1 MGNEEKDVLKG
12 NTLKVYLFMV
22 KQNKPVGVREVQR
35 ALNLSSPSLAAY
47 HLSKLE
53 EVGLLRREGGNYVVN
68 KVILEN
74 MVRIRRML
82 IPRYFFYSLFSVLAL
97 ITELL
102 FLRPPKITSWYL
114 FSVLVNLVL
123 SAAFCYETVKVWS
136 RGGL

>member
-1 MGNEEKDVLKG
+1 
-12 NTLKVYLFMV
+12 TLKVYLFMV
-22 KQNKPVGVREVQR
+22 KQNRPVGVREVQR
-35 ALNLSSPSLAAY
+35 TLNLSSPSLAAY

>member
-22 KQNKPVGVREVQR
+22 KQNRPVGVREVQR

-53 EVGLLRREGGNYVVN
+53 EVDLLRREGGNYVVN

-82 IPRYFFYSLFSVLAL
+82 IPRYFFYSLFAVLAL
-97 ITELL
+97 ITELF

-114 FSVLVNLVL
+114 FSVLVNLILAV
-123 SAAFCYETVKVWS
+123 AFCYETAKVWS